1 MERKRNNSTWCC
13 DRIEEKIKDYK
24 DSLAGIENEAVKI
37 HLKVIIDDLEK
48 ILYG

>member
-1 MERKRNNSTWCC
+1 MERKRNNPTWCC

-24 DSLAGIENEAVKI
+24 LSLTKIKEEVKRRMEI
-37 HLKVIIDDLEK
+37 VIDDLES